1 MLQCRILITV
11 GIGGAEADLIADAT
25 MFEFVYNYVE
35 PEKFKQ
41 YFRLFLFIVVYIM
54 FRGYYSNW
62 AKQRQVKAQLEQDK
76 REAEEKPERER
87 QEREAQLQKIE
98 EEAQLFGWGKQTRS
112 KAKRNEA
119 ILQEAVAELRERNQ
133 LAYDAAED
141 HDIEDL
147 LED

>member
-1 MLQCRILITV
+1 
-11 GIGGAEADLIADAT
+11 
-25 MFEFVYNYVE
+25 MFEFIYNYVDQ
-35 PEKFKQ
+35 EKFKS
-41 YFRLFLFIVVYIM
+41 YFRLFLFIIIYIM
-54 FRGYYSNW
+54 VRGYYTNW
-62 AKQRQVKAQLEQDK
+62 AKQRQVKHQLAEDK

-87 QEREAQLQKIE
+87 QEREARLQEIE

-112 KAKRNEA
+112 KAKKNEA
-119 ILQEAVAELRERNQ
+119 LLQEAVAELRERNQ

>member
-1 MLQCRILITV
+1 
-11 GIGGAEADLIADAT
+11 

-98 EEAQLFGWGKQTRS
+98 EEAQSFGWGKQTRS

-133 LAYDAAED
+133 SAYDAAED
-141 HDIEDL
+141 HDIEEL